1 MKRIDKARKEAEKRK
16 KANKSEDL
24 VQIVTPNRLESK
36 VLSKYN
42 FQFQAMFLDK
52 Y

>member
-24 VQIVTPNRLESK
+24 V
-36 VLSKYN
+36 
-42 FQFQAMFLDK
+42 
-52 Y
+52 